1 MRRAQEEVSCARV
14 SDEMMPSCRPL
25 YASLLCHTASLLPLP
40 LRKPPPTPCRVCAC
54 RTTATTAGTTEAAN
68 RPPTLPL
75 PPKAQLAYQLGPASN
90 SSAPQGAGFSCPWDA
105 AKQLRPGCGELL
117 VPCSHSL
124 GDDAHVR
131 TRCAIHGRKN
141 SGAEQLWRADSPA
154 LSVAAKLP
162 PPPAPTGSPRGEWP
176 PCRISGAPVGAAA
189 EFIYNRSGRSEQGG
203 SSPCPC
209 SHSAAICLPLP
220 CLSPIIALQK
230 LSVACLMGGS
240 WVARPTRPNRGLRIL
255 MLFHLLCDELHCPP
269 SQHSATTGV
278 RPDRARAVVLG
289 VPGTFVSLPLP
300 PKGIWRSSVA
310 GAAFYGHPPSHA
322 HRGTSEWPRPASAS
336 TQVPCLV
343 GSRQ

>member
-1 MRRAQEEVSCARV
+1 MAALLNRVQAIRQSTQVNVAFPDHKTIGMLPGLSQEDGRGEGRGAGVGSEQVRRAQEEVSCAQV

-124 GDDAHVR
+124 GDDGHVR

-162 PPPAPTGSPRGEWP
+162 PPPGPNRLSPRRMASVSNLW
-176 PCRISGAPVGAAA
+176 RT
-189 EFIYNRSGRSEQGG
+189 GRS
-203 SSPCPC
+203 C
-209 SHSAAICLPLP
+209 
-220 CLSPIIALQK
+220 
-230 LSVACLMGGS
+230 
-240 WVARPTRPNRGLRIL
+240 R
-255 MLFHLLCDELHCPP
+255 
-269 SQHSATTGV
+269 
-278 RPDRARAVVLG
+278 
-289 VPGTFVSLPLP
+289 
-300 PKGIWRSSVA
+300 
-310 GAAFYGHPPSHA
+310 
-322 HRGTSEWPRPASAS
+322 
-336 TQVPCLV
+336 
-343 GSRQ
+343 